1 MSKRRKLSHGSSQH
15 MFTKNALRVHPFN
28 SSVMTGPGGPM
39 RGGIR
44 L

>member
-1 MSKRRKLSHGSSQH
+1 MKPLSRSPVNKGRSSAQFRGNVGRTKLANIQ
-15 MFTKNALRVHPFN
+15 AA
-28 SSVMTGPGGPM
+28 PM

>member
-1 MSKRRKLSHGSSQH
+1 MRPLKRGYVNKGRSAGNFRRHSGRTNVRNMK
-15 MFTKNALRVHPFN
+15 
-28 SSVMTGPGGPM
+28 GPM

>member
-1 MSKRRKLSHGSSQH
+1 MRRHRLNKKGSRRLFSKSADIHPKNNHGS
-15 MFTKNALRVHPFN
+15 
-28 SSVMTGPGGPM
+28 PM

>member
-1 MSKRRKLSHGSSQH
+1 MRPVRRMPVSKGKSARQFRG
-15 MFTKNALRVHPFN
+15 N
-28 SSVMTGPGGPM
+28 SSRTAALNMKAAPM

>member
-1 MSKRRKLSHGSSQH
+1 MRPVKRFGVHKGRSARKFRKHVSRTRAPNI
-15 MFTKNALRVHPFN
+15 FAA
-28 SSVMTGPGGPM
+28 PM

>member
-1 MSKRRKLSHGSSQH
+1 MRPLRRKPVSKGRSARKFRGQASR
-15 MFTKNALRVHPFN
+15 TKAVNLR
-28 SSVMTGPGGPM
+28 GGLM

>member
-1 MSKRRKLSHGSSQH
+1 MKRRKMTRKGSRRLFKKTAMKTH
-15 MFTKNALRVHPFN
+15 KVNYAR
-28 SSVMTGPGGPM
+28 PM

>member
-1 MSKRRKLSHGSSQH
+1 MRTSIRRRVNKGRSARTFRRHSRR
-15 MFTKNALRVHPFN
+15 TKGANMRGA
-28 SSVMTGPGGPM
+28 PM

>member
-1 MSKRRKLSHGSSQH
+1 MKPLKRSYVNKHSSASQFRH
-15 MFTKNALRVHPFN
+15 HVGRTQLANMVAA
-28 SSVMTGPGGPM
+28 PM

>member
-1 MSKRRKLSHGSSQH
+1 MKRRKMSRKGSKKLFTATAQH
-15 MFTKNALRVHPFN
+15 VKPLNVRAVL
-28 SSVMTGPGGPM
+28 

>member
-1 MSKRRKLSHGSSQH
+1 MRPLRRGSVNKARSASKFRKQSRRTQSR
-15 MFTKNALRVHPFN
+15 N
-28 SSVMTGPGGPM
+28 MTGPM

>member
-1 MSKRRKLSHGSSQH
+1 MRRRHVSKGRSAHQFRSNVRK
-15 MFTKNALRVHPFN
+15 TKGANVWA
-28 SSVMTGPGGPM
+28 GPM

>member
-1 MSKRRKLSHGSSQH
+1 MRPLRRKPVNKGRSASKFRKQSRRTNRRNMQ
-15 MFTKNALRVHPFN
+15 
-28 SSVMTGPGGPM
+28 GPM

>member
-1 MSKRRKLSHGSSQH
+1 MRRQPVNKRSSAKKFRGQISH
-15 MFTKNALRVHPFN
+15 TKAINVRGA
-28 SSVMTGPGGPM
+28 PM

>member
-1 MSKRRKLSHGSSQH
+1 MRPLRRGHVNKGRSASKFRR
-15 MFTKNALRVHPFN
+15 N
-28 SSVMTGPGGPM
+28 SGRTRGANMQPSPM

>member
-1 MSKRRKLSHGSSQH
+1 MHKRFKVKHKRHSAKRFSRDVR
-15 MFTKNALRVHPFN
+15 TVAALNMR
-28 SSVMTGPGGPM
+28 GAPM

>member
-1 MSKRRKLSHGSSQH
+1 MRRSRVNKGRSAGKFRRQISRTKGANLAGS
-15 MFTKNALRVHPFN
+15 
-28 SSVMTGPGGPM
+28 PM

>member
-1 MSKRRKLSHGSSQH
+1 MAYRHGVNKQKAAKKFRHHVGRTKLIN
-15 MFTKNALRVHPFN
+15 MKAA
-28 SSVMTGPGGPM
+28 PM